1 MFEKFWVTL
10 TEGFYVLVYLYI
22 YMQIFFGTYKMKNV
36 CLNGVLF
43 VLKREHG
50 KWLNVLIF
58 FDKVS

>member
-1 MFEKFWVTL
+1 
-10 TEGFYVLVYLYI
+10 
-22 YMQIFFGTYKMKNV
+22 MKNV